1 MKNFISSLNRFFNKE
16 SVVGY
21 CFIMPNFLGFLI
33 FTSLP
38 VVASLVL
45 GFTEW
50 DIFSAPKFVG
60 LKNYIGLFWFHLNP
74 EFAFSSFTD
83 YLLFWNYIRP
93 NDPDFWYFLYNTVF
107 MMMGIPLGMLGSLF
121 LALVMNRTLRGI
133 MFFRTIYFLPSVSSA
148 VAIALLWRW
157 IYNPDYGLLNAM
169 LSFIGIQGPAWL
181 NHPVWAKISLMLMG
195 FWIAVGG
202 YNMLLYLA
210 ALQGIPQHLYEAA
223 EIDGANFW
231 QKFRHIT
238 VPMIS
243 PTTFFIFVMSVI
255 GGFQGGFQNAYLM
268 TRGGP
273 AQATTTIEY
282 YIYNNAFVW
291 FHMGK
296 ASALAW
302 FLFVVIFFVTLFNWK
317 YGGKKVTYSYV

>member
-1 MKNFISSLNRFFNKE
+1 MNKLKEKAVEFFNRE

-21 CFIMPNFLGFLI
+21 CFILPNFIGFLL

-38 VVASLVL
+38 VVVSMLLSFAD
-45 GFTEW
+45 W
-50 DIFSAPKFVG
+50 DIFSPPKFIWF
-60 LKNYIGLFWFHLNP
+60 KNYIDLFWFHVESGASLQTM
-74 EFAFSSFTD
+74 AD
-83 YLLFWNYIRP
+83 YLYFWRYLKA

-107 MMMGIPLGMLGSLF
+107 LMIGIPLGMLGSL
-121 LALVMNRTLRGI
+121 LIALIMNRSLRGI
-133 MFFRTIYFLPSVSSA
+133 IFFRTIYFLPSISSA

-157 IYNPDYGLLNAM
+157 IYNPDYGLLNTM
-169 LSFIGIQGPAWL
+169 LSYIGIVGPAWL
-181 NHPVWAKISLMLMG
+181 NHPIWAKISLVIMG
-195 FWIAVGG
+195 LWSSIGG
-202 YNMLLYLA
+202 YGMLLYLA

-231 QKFRHIT
+231 QQFRHIT
-238 VPMIS
+238 IPMIS
-243 PTTFFIFVMSVI
+243 PTTFFIFIMSVI
-255 GGFQGGFQNAYLM
+255 SSFQGGFQNAYLM

-302 FLFVVIFFVTLFNWK
+302 FLFIVIFGVTVFNWK
-317 YGGKKVTYSYV
+317 YGGKKVQYSYL

>member
-1 MKNFISSLNRFFNKE
+1 MEKIIKNLEDFFNKE
-16 SVVGY
+16 TVVGY
-21 CFIMPNFLGFLI
+21 CFILPNFIGFLI

-38 VVASLVL
+38 IVASMILS
-45 GFTEW
+45 FTEW
-50 DIFSAPKFVG
+50 DIFSAPKFIG
-60 LKNYIGLFWFHLNP
+60 LENYFHLFWFHVRHGMT
-74 EFAFSSFTD
+74 FSSWFD
-83 YLLFWNYIRP
+83 YIAVWRYIEA

-107 MMMGIPLGMLGSLF
+107 MMIGIPLGMIGSLF
-121 LALVMNRTLRGI
+121 LAIIMNRALRGI
-133 MFFRTIYFLPSVSSA
+133 YFFRTIYFLPTVSSA

-157 IYNPDYGLLNAM
+157 IYNPDYGMLNTM
-169 LSFIGIQGPAWL
+169 LASIGIIGPPWL
-181 NHPVWAKISLMLMG
+181 NHPVWAKISLIIMG
-195 FWIAVGG
+195 LWTSIGG
-202 YNMLLYLA
+202 YSMLLYLA

-223 EIDGANFW
+223 DIDGANFW

-238 VPMIS
+238 VPLIS
-243 PTTFFIFVMSVI
+243 PTTFFIFIMGVI
-255 GGFQGGFQNAYLM
+255 SGFQGGFQNAYLM

-302 FLFVVIFFVTLFNWK
+302 FLFLIIFVVTLFNWK
-317 YGGKKVTYSYV
+317 YGGKKVTYTYI